1 MRVDDRGRRLR
12 ELLRNWR
19 ARLQPAEVG
28 LPSTGG
34 RRVPGLRSE
43 EVAELA
49 EVSTGWYEQF
59 ESGTSRRVFSVDFV
73 RRIATALR
81 LDADEQANFFRL
93 ALPEVAGASQVFESR
108 ARDVAERCIAR
119 TRDFVRRTADAS
131 SFEEAVWALVDVAQA
146 ILGPSCTTVAS
157 IENES
162 GPPRVFIAGPRA
174 RLAEPVLSLRLRDMN
189 AAVRSDAVVLRV
201 DAPGR
206 HNRRLLQRSELVIG
220 LFESRTRRGVMSCS
234 WAEARANVPIEVA
247 TIETL
252 VTVVSVRA

>member
-1 MRVDDRGRRLR
+1 
-12 ELLRNWR
+12 
-19 ARLQPAEVG
+19 
-28 LPSTGG
+28 
-34 RRVPGLRSE
+34 VPGLRSE

-81 LDADEQANFFRL
+81 LDADAQATLFRL
-93 ALPEVAGASQVFESR
+93 ALPEVAGASQIFEAR

-119 TRDFVRRTADAS
+119 TRDFVRRTAEVS
-131 SFEEAVWALVDVAQA
+131 SFEEAVRALVDVAQA

-157 IENES
+157 IENDS
-162 GPPRVFIAGPRA
+162 GPPRVFTAGLRA
-174 RLAEPVLSLRLRDMN
+174 RLAEPVLSRRLRDMK

-201 DAPGR
+201 DAPDL

-252 VTVVSVRA
+252 VTVISLCA